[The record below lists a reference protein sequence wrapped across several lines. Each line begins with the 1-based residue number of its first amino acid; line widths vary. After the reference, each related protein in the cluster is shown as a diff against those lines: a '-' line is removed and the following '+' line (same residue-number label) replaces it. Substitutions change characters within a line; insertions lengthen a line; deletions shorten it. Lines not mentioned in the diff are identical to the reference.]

1 MASYEVLSQ
10 EKNGKAKI
18 KITVELGYN
27 DRGKRIRK
35 FKTVV
40 VNSLSER
47 VVNKAITSFEVEVA
61 NSKPKDFNNL
71 KYSEAVELWV
81 ENHVMKL
88 ADNSI
93 RNYSENIRES
103 LDYFGDMKINNM
115 KKIHF
120 VEFKNHLI
128 SNNIGNAKGKFDV
141 CKYVLTQMVEWD
153 LLVSHPGTNVSISKE
168 VAEMDFYDEKEVR
181 QLFSILEEESQ
192 KYRVLIKTAILSG
205 MRKSELRG
213 LTIQN
218 VDFKNNKIIVK
229 HSLARS
235 KKTGYYLGPTKNK
248 KIRTLSMPEDFM
260 KELKE
265 YVKEVRKLKMSLG
278 DQWKGTSD
286 MDLVFC
292 NNEGLPHD
300 SSVWNKV
307 FKKILKRNEMRVI
320 RFHDL
325 RHTHASLLLSM
336 GEKMKVIQERLGHS
350 SITITMDTYSHLTKE
365 DEDSAANLLSALL

>member
-1 MASYEVLSQ
+1 MASYEVINQ
-10 EKNGKAKI
+10 DKNGKVKI
-18 KITVELGYN
+18 KITVELGYD
-27 DRGKRIRK
+27 DRGKRIRR
-35 FKTVV
+35 FKTVT

-47 VVNKAITSFEVEVA
+47 VVNRAITKFELEVA
-61 NSKPKDFNNL
+61 NDKPKDFNNL
-71 KYSEAVELWV
+71 KYSDAVNLWM
-81 ENHVMKL
+81 ENHVSKL
-88 ADNSI
+88 SDNSLRI
-93 RNYSENIRES
+93 YSESIKES
-103 LDYFGDMKINNM
+103 LNYFGDMKIHDM

-120 VEFKNHLI
+120 VEFKNHLLT
-128 SNNIGNAKGKFDV
+128 NNIGNAKGKLDV
-141 CKYVLTQMVEWD
+141 CKYVLTQMIEWD
-153 LLVSHPGTNVSISKE
+153 LLVHHPGNKVFISKE
-168 VAEMDFYDEKEVR
+168 TAEMDFYNEQEVR
-181 QLFSILEEESQ
+181 QLFSILEQESQ
-192 KYRVLIKTAILSG
+192 KYRILIKTAILTG

-229 HSLARS
+229 HSLAKN

-260 KELKE
+260 KDLKA
-265 YVKEVRKLKMSLG
+265 YVNEVRKLKMALG

-292 NNEGLPHD
+292 NNDGQPHD

-307 FKKILKRNEMRVI
+307 FKQILMRNDMRVI

-365 DEDSAANLLSALL
+365 DEDSAANLLSVLL